1 MVVFIFL
8 VIIVTNTVLSL
19 VGRKELRKITSEI
32 DAPLTEIIMRNYLIN
47 DSEIT
52 KLKRAYLLLL
62 VQSSEKFV
70 DAKLNLKILNKDWTE
85 SSFNNNVLQ
94 QLVIPIV
101 PLFTLSV
108 TILLSALD
116 DYYIDKKMA
125 VFNSIIYLTIGI
137 LGAAYILLI
146 TQNHNERHQRK
157 VKKLINK
164 HLTIIEEI
172 PNIHSTSQE

>member
-1 MVVFIFL
+1 M
-8 VIIVTNTVLSL
+8 TNTVLSL

-32 DAPLTEIIMRNYLIN
+32 DSPLTEIIMRNYLVN
-47 DSEIT
+47 DPEIS
-52 KLKRAYLLLL
+52 KLKKAYFLLSA
-62 VQSSEKFV
+62 QSSEKFI
-70 DAKLNLKILNKDWTE
+70 DAKLNLKILNKDWSE

-101 PLFTLSV
+101 PLLTLSI
-108 TILLSALD
+108 TILLSAFN

-125 VFNSIIYLTIGI
+125 LFNLIIYLIIGI
-137 LGAAYILLI
+137 LGAGYILLI
-146 TQNHNERHQRK
+146 TQNHHERHQRK

-172 PNIHSTSQE
+172 PNIESTPQEEQS